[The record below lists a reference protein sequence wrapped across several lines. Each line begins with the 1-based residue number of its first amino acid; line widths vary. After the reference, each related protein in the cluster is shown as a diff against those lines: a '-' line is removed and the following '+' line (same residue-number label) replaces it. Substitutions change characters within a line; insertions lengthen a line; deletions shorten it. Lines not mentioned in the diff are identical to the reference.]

1 MTRRG
6 CCAET
11 LNPILMRALVLSDI
25 HGNLDALESVL
36 TAASGSYEQIWHLGD
51 AVGYGAYPNQV
62 IDRIRT
68 LGTLHV
74 RGNHDRVSSGLH
86 SDEDFNP
93 IAAYAA
99 RWTGEQLTPEN
110 RDWLRNLPQGP
121 IFPPGSMAECVHG
134 SPLDEDQYV
143 TSIQEAV
150 DVLRSQQG
158 LVTFFGHTH
167 LQGGFSSNGR
177 NWTEI
182 IPRYSNETRAV
193 QWKMA
198 LKMDGSMRYLINPGS
213 VGQPRD
219 LDWRAAFAVYD
230 DANDGS
236 PAKLIFHRIPYDVAA
251 AQKAILA
258 AGLPDR
264 LASRLAEGR

>member
-1 MTRRG
+1 
-6 CCAET
+6 
-11 LNPILMRALVLSDI
+11 MRALILSDI

-36 TAASGSYEQIWHLGD
+36 ATANGYDQVWHLGD

-62 IDRIRT
+62 IDCLRAI
-68 LGTLHV
+68 GTLHV

-99 RWTGEQLTPEN
+99 RWTGAQLTAEN
-110 RDWLRNLPQGP
+110 RDWLRNMPQGP
-121 IFPPGSMAECVHG
+121 IFPEGSKAECVHG
-134 SPLDEDQYV
+134 SPLDEDQYL
-143 TSIQEAV
+143 TSIHEAF
-150 DVLRSQQG
+150 DVMRSQQG

-167 LQGGFSSNGR
+167 VQGGFSSNGR

-182 IPRYSNETRAV
+182 TPHYGNQTQAV
-193 QWKMA
+193 HWRVP

-219 LDWRAAFAVYD
+219 FDWRAAFTIYD
-230 DANDGS
+230 DVNGGS
-236 PAKLIFHRIPYDVAA
+236 AEELLFHRVPYDVAA
-251 AQKAILA
+251 AQKAIIE
-258 AGLPDR
+258 AGLPER
-264 LASRLAEGR
+264 LASRLTEGR